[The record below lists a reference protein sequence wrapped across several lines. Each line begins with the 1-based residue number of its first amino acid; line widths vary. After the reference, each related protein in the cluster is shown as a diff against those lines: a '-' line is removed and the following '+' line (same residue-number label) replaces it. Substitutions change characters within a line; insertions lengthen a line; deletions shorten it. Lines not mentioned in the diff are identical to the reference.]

1 MRIFI
6 TIALIITG
14 LISCTLNT
22 EKDDRIEKTVMIDGN
37 EVVILVDTFYVEN
50 EGTLLDVIYHKDKYI
65 CVFSGWGPELI
76 ILDNKGNTIKTNYF
90 PGEIHGLAMP
100 IFIENDSVFL
110 SARYYPITYYID
122 IDSGEFTEIPHRSRP
137 VHQDDTYCVY
147 MGECFNN
154 WGVGSVFFQD
164 RKTDSVYRVTY
175 QCPTSL
181 HMKGEKYILF
191 SHGFKDGPESISI
204 FDNPRSFPIS
214 EIDLKARFEEN
225 IQEKNIIY
233 QNYQEINTVF
243 FVNDIPYYIY
253 YRSRAEIFGKIRE
266 HKTYIGKIDNR
277 ELISLYT
284 FDFKFIPY
292 FEQQVNENKQILMF
306 EITDNDD
313 DIFNNLRGILVIENN
328 RLDFHI
334 IKTLLP
340 PEDKRVQIIDCV
352 GVY

>member
-1 MRIFI
+1 
-6 TIALIITG
+6 
-14 LISCTLNT
+14 
-22 EKDDRIEKTVMIDGN
+22 
-37 EVVILVDTFYVEN
+37 
-50 EGTLLDVIYHKDKYI
+50 
-65 CVFSGWGPELI
+65 
-76 ILDNKGNTIKTNYF
+76 
-90 PGEIHGLAMP
+90 
-100 IFIENDSVFL
+100 
-110 SARYYPITYYID
+110 
-122 IDSGEFTEIPHRSRP
+122 
-137 VHQDDTYCVY
+137 